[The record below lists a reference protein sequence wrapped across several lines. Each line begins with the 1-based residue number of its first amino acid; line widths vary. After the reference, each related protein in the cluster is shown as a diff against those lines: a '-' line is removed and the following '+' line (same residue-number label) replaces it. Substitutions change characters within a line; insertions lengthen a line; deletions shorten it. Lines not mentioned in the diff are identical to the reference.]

1 MGRTARF
8 SSDAILDAAADVVA
22 DGGPAR
28 TSIGSIAAL
37 LEAPSGSIYYRFASR
52 DLLMAS
58 LWIRT
63 ARRSQQ
69 GALEAIAHPDVERA
83 AVGAALHVVRWSR
96 SHLTEARILM
106 LYRREQ
112 LAAEWPDEL
121 GDELATLN
129 RPLEEARH
137 TFTRRLAAAGAS
149 ANPTDVAFALVDVP
163 FAAVRRSLIAGT
175 APPRRVDEL
184 VRLTCR
190 TVLFGT

>member
-28 TSIGSIAAL
+28 TSIGSIAARL
-37 LEAPSGSIYYRFASR
+37 GAPSGSIYYRFASR
-52 DLLMAS
+52 DLLLAS

-63 ARRSQQ
+63 ARRAQQ

-83 AVGAALHVVRWSR
+83 AVGTALHVVRWSR

-106 LYRREQ
+106 LHRREQ
-112 LAAEWPDEL
+112 LATQWPDEL
-121 GDELATLN
+121 GEELAMLN
-129 RPLEEARH
+129 MPLEAALGGFR
-137 TFTRRLAAAGAS
+137 RRLAAAGAS
-149 ANPTDVAFALVDVP
+149 ANATDVAFALVDVP
-163 FAAVRRSLIAGT
+163 YAAVRRSLIAGT